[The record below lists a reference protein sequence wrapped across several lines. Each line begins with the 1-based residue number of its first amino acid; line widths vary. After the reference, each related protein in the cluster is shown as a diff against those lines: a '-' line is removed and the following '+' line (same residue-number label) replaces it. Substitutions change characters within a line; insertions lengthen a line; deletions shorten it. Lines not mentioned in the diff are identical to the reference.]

1 MPIIFINRYYKPY
14 FDTTFGIENKATG
27 REKSVQLVLYQD
39 MATTGFGER
48 VSKKPIAKFFEDE
61 EKEIP
66 RRKWTPEMKAF
77 ASEMTHNN
85 PVKPYVKFNWLAK
98 TTFFVLGIL
107 LMAGMAALI
116 NMVLVS
122 GPQEKIK
129 REAFVKLPEVGD
141 RFYGTLFGTDYLA
154 DGMSKATWMIIE
166 SVNPQDSTVRLRLAS
181 QLGPFTFDTKTVEH
195 NDFSGDIHDTKFVSN
210 DQKVEFRALNGDFQF
225 WSTVYDNKFDHYKIP
240 AHDDQK

>member
-1 MPIIFINRYYKPY
+1 MPIIFINRYYEPY
-14 FDTTFGIENKATG
+14 FDTTFDIENNATG
-27 REKSVQLVLYQD
+27 RKKPIHLVLYQD
-39 MATTGFGER
+39 MTITGFGER
-48 VSKKPIAKFFEDE
+48 VAKQPVAKFFEDE

-77 ASEMTHNN
+77 AANTTRNN
-85 PVKPYVKFNWLAK
+85 PVNPYVKFSWLAK
-98 TTFFVLGIL
+98 ITFSVLGVL
-107 LMAGMAALI
+107 LMVGMAALI
-116 NMVLVS
+116 NMVFIS

-141 RFYGTLFGTDYLA
+141 RFYGTLFGTDYLV

-181 QLGPFTFDTKTVEH
+181 QLGPFTFETKTVEH
-195 NDFSGDIHDTKFVSN
+195 SDFSGDIHDTKFASN
-210 DQKVEFRALNGDFQF
+210 DQKVKFRALNGDFQF
-225 WSTVYDNKFDHYKIP
+225 WSTVYDNEFDRYKIP